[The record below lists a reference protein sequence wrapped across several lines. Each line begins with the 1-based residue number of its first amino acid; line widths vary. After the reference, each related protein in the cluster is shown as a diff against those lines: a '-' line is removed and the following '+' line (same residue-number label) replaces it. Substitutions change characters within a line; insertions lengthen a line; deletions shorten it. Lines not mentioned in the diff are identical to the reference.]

1 MAKYTV
7 GSVYYINQ
15 GTEPFAS
22 ISMGGSTVKS
32 IGCAVCAFAMLIC
45 HKEGY
50 TSETDA
56 VQVVKDIIKQCV
68 DSNGNMNTKFSNKT
82 INGKKYSASEV
93 TDMAAQIHEGVPV
106 VARLE
111 KNGSACHFVTVIGT
125 DTSMTGM
132 DVYQIKDPGAR
143 ANSTLQDA
151 MDDYPSCTLKGKFI
165 IK

>member
-50 TSETDA
+50 ASET
-56 VQVVKDIIKQCV
+56 
-68 DSNGNMNTKFSNKT
+68 
-82 INGKKYSASEV
+82 E
-93 TDMAAQIHEGVPV
+93 
-106 VARLE
+106 
-111 KNGSACHFVTVIGT
+111 
-125 DTSMTGM
+125 
-132 DVYQIKDPGAR
+132 
-143 ANSTLQDA
+143 
-151 MDDYPSCTLKGKFI
+151 
-165 IK
+165 

>member
-50 TSETDA
+50 ASETDA

-68 DSNGNMNTKFSNKT
+68 DTTADDGGTHFYGNDSIILNGNS
-82 INGKKYSASEV
+82 
-93 TDMAAQIHEGVPV
+93 
-106 VARLE
+106 
-111 KNGSACHFVTVIGT
+111 
-125 DTSMTGM
+125 
-132 DVYQIKDPGAR
+132 
-143 ANSTLQDA
+143 
-151 MDDYPSCTLKGKFI
+151 KG
-165 IK
+165 